1 MTDYRPVIPVPPD
14 APAPDWDKLRPQ
26 EAIGDPVKI
35 WTYHTAEGGVAFYV
49 ARWLPKDPDDDKV
62 IRPATWDGSKW
73 RLKGMPAPRPFYRL
87 PDIPMS
93 RTRFPWTQNWLN
105 RSVQGGPEHDRQF

>member
-87 PDIPMS
+87 PDIPMICAMPNARVES
-93 RTRFPWTQNWLN
+93 LLPMARPRN
-105 RSVQGGPEHDRQF
+105 RIGK